1 MSDFDSLNICIPV
14 NELWGFY
21 TQNKKRCAEEMILI
35 AENTD
40 TKYAV
45 YLTDEDGT
53 AMLSVC
59 KGDDEPEYEEY
70 AMDADDMESLAKKLL
85 MRYLVPFTV
94 TSGKLEVA
102 DDTADGEEYWASRQD
117 MEDEM
122 YEREDA
128 LDLAIKDFLAVVL
141 EEPDGAYV
149 TATLDEDEIQEIM
162 HHILEHLTNNY
173 CLKIRRPMFFEDEE
187 SGSEIYSQFPYEE
200 YTFTGDGNGE
210 EGKEK
215 LPD

>member
-85 MRYLVPFTV
+85 MRYPCSVHRN
-94 TSGKLEVA
+94 KREV
-102 DDTADGEEYWASRQD
+102 G
-117 MEDEM
+117 
-122 YEREDA
+122 
-128 LDLAIKDFLAVVL
+128 
-141 EEPDGAYV
+141 G
-149 TATLDEDEIQEIM
+149 
-162 HHILEHLTNNY
+162 
-173 CLKIRRPMFFEDEE
+173 RRR
-187 SGSEIYSQFPYEE
+187 YR
-200 YTFTGDGNGE
+200 
-210 EGKEK
+210 
-215 LPD
+215 